1 MKKQIRNCCI
11 GAGLLVLFVIW
22 TAVLCFVDVNEI
34 GPNSSKVGFAT
45 VNAFIH
51 SITGVHMPL
60 YTLTDWLG
68 LVPICLMFGFAVL
81 GLLQWIKRK
90 SLQKVDRSL
99 LLLGGFYIV
108 VTAMYLL
115 FESFVVN
122 YRPILINGRLEASYP
137 SSTTMLVLCV
147 MPTAVMQFNERIKNA
162 KQKQCVNFA
171 VIVFTVFM
179 VTGRLLSGAHW
190 FSDIIGGALLS
201 GGLVTLYRSFKN
213 KVARN

>member
-1 MKKQIRNCCI
+1 MKKQIRSGCI
-11 GAGLLVLFVIW
+11 GAGLLFLFVLW
-22 TAVLCFVDVNEI
+22 TVALGFVDVKAI

-51 SITGVHMPL
+51 SVTGVHLPL

-99 LLLGGFYIV
+99 LLLGGFYVV
-108 VTAMYLL
+108 VTAVYLL

-147 MPTAVMQFNERIKNA
+147 MPTALMQFNERIQNA
-162 KQKQCVNFA
+162 KYRQVTK
-171 VIVFTVFM
+171 FM
-179 VTGRLLSGAHW
+179 VTGRLLSGVHW
-190 FSDIIGGALLS
+190 FSDIIGGTLLS
-201 GGLVTLYRSFKN
+201 GGFVTLYHSFKN